1 MANKDYLLEIGLEEM
16 PARFVTDA
24 MLQLES
30 RTAAWLKDKRITY
43 TAIAS
48 FSTPRRLAVRIEGAA
63 EAQEDMVETKKGP
76 ARSIAQA
83 EDGTWTKA
91 AIGFARGQGL
101 SENDL
106 YIESIKDV
114 EYVFAKKEEKGR
126 KTAELLPELGA
137 EASKMTFPKS
147 MKWGSHTM
155 RYVRPVQ
162 WIVSLYG
169 TEIIPMEMA
178 GVQAGRETRGH
189 RFLGANTVIE
199 SPAAYEAVLEKEWV
213 IAEPSERKEMIRKQI
228 AAIEERENW
237 LIPINEDLLEEI
249 NNLVEYP
256 TALSGAFDV
265 SYLELPQEVLI
276 TSMREHQR
284 YFPVEDENARLL
296 PNFVTVRNGN
306 EEHIENVRKGNEKV
320 LRARLADGRF
330 FYEEDQ
336 KLPPEQAAAKLDNI
350 VYQEGLGTIGDKVRR
365 IQGLSLAAAKKI
377 SLSEEAQENIRRG
390 AFLSKFD
397 LVTLMVDEFTE
408 LQGIVGEK
416 YALLAGE
423 NETVAR
429 SIREHYLPRFAGD
442 MTPSSK
448 EAAVIGLADKMDTVV
463 TAFGIGAVPT
473 GSQDPNGIRRHAA
486 GAVAIMLA
494 QELPITV
501 EGMIQQTMEM
511 AAKAG
516 VLKRPEEELAIEL
529 QEFFKQRIRNLLLER
544 SISHDVCDAL
554 LQGDIGYIYI
564 LVNKAGFLQ
573 AQKNKA
579 SFKETVEALSRVT
592 NISKKAALD
601 AAPVR
606 TELME
611 NDQEKQLMKA
621 HEELAA
627 SLPSLLQDNSMEEAL
642 QELEKLS
649 PYINDYFEHVMVMS
663 DDEAVKQ
670 NRLAQMVQ
678 LSGLIQTF
686 ADFRYLVF
694 TESSD

>member
-30 RTAAWLKDKRITY
+30 RTAAWLKEKRIAY
-43 TAIAS
+43 KAITS
-48 FSTPRRLAVRIEGAA
+48 FSTPRRLAIRIEGAA
-63 EAQEDMVETKKGP
+63 ESQEDIVETKKGP
-76 ARSIAQA
+76 ARQIAQA
-83 EDGTWTKA
+83 EDGSWTKA
-91 AIGFARGQGL
+91 AVGFAKGQGL
-101 SENDL
+101 SEDDL

-126 KTAELLPELGA
+126 TTAELLPELGI

-147 MKWGSHTM
+147 MKWGSHSM
-155 RYVRPVQ
+155 RYVRPIQ

-169 TEIIPMEMA
+169 TEVIPVEMA

-189 RFLGANTVIE
+189 RFLGENALIE
-199 SPAAYEAVLEKEWV
+199 SPAAYEAVLEKQWV
-213 IAEPSERKEMIRKQI
+213 VAVPSERKEMIRKQV
-228 AAIEERENW
+228 AGIEEKENW
-237 LIPINEDLLEEI
+237 LVPINEDLLEEI

-256 TALSGAFDV
+256 TALSGTFDA

-306 EEHIENVRKGNEKV
+306 SEYIENVRKGNEKV

-350 VYQEGLGTIGDKVRR
+350 VYQENLGTIGDKVRR
-365 IQGLSLAAAKKI
+365 IQGLSLSVAKKI
-377 SLSEEAQENIRRG
+377 SLSEEAQENIKRG

-408 LQGIVGEK
+408 LQGVVGEK

-423 NETVAR
+423 NRTVAEA
-429 SIREHYLPRFAGD
+429 IREHYLPRFAGD

-494 QELPITV
+494 QELPVTI
-501 EGMIQQTMEM
+501 EGIIQQTIEL

-516 VLKRPEEELAIEL
+516 VLQRPEEELTVEL

-554 LQGDIGYIYI
+554 LQGDIAYMYI
-564 LVNKAGFLQ
+564 LVNKANFLQ

-592 NISKKAALD
+592 NISKKADTD
-601 AAPVR
+601 AAVVNR
-606 TELME
+606 DLME
-611 NDQEKQLMKA
+611 NDQEKRLMKA
-621 HEELAA
+621 HEELA
-627 SLPSLLQDNSMEEAL
+627 SVLPSLLQENQMEAAL

-649 PYINDYFEHVMVMS
+649 PAINEYFEHVMVMS
-663 DDEAVKQ
+663 EDDAVKQ

-678 LSGLIQTF
+678 LAGLIQTF
-686 ADFRYLVF
+686 ADFRFLVF
-694 TESSD
+694 NESAG

>member
-1 MANKDYLLEIGLEEM
+1 MGN
-16 PARFVTDA
+16 
-24 MLQLES
+24 S
-30 RTAAWLKDKRITY
+30 R
-43 TAIAS
+43 
-48 FSTPRRLAVRIEGAA
+48 AVR
-63 EAQEDMVETKKGP
+63 TK
-76 ARSIAQA
+76 R
-83 EDGTWTKA
+83 
-91 AIGFARGQGL
+91 
-101 SENDL
+101 NDQ
-106 YIESIKDV
+106 KTDCRDR
-114 EYVFAKKEEKGR
+114 R
-126 KTAELLPELGA
+126 K
-137 EASKMTFPKS
+137 
-147 MKWGSHTM
+147 
-155 RYVRPVQ
+155 
-162 WIVSLYG
+162 
-169 TEIIPMEMA
+169 
-178 GVQAGRETRGH
+178 
-189 RFLGANTVIE
+189 
-199 SPAAYEAVLEKEWV
+199 
-213 IAEPSERKEMIRKQI
+213 RKL
-228 AAIEERENW
+228 AF
-237 LIPINEDLLEEI
+237 PINEDLLEEI

-256 TALSGAFDV
+256 TALSGSFDV

-296 PNFVTVRNGN
+296 PKFVTVRNGN

-377 SLSEEAQENIRRG
+377 SLPEEAQENIRRG

-501 EGMIQQTMEM
+501 EGMIQQTMEI

-592 NISKKAALD
+592 NISKKAELD

-670 NRLAQMVQ
+670 NRLAQMIQ